1 MPLDLRNDFDA
12 ASLRERASNE
22 SHLIR
27 RRAEVIAR
35 LYEGESLSDILED
48 TGFSEDAA
56 AYWTA
61 VFNAEGVEGLGAK
74 TMLSSR
80 DMHPD
85 VKASDIMER
94 ASRVRDPHMKS
105 RLVALAEVAEGVH
118 PVKVCR
124 KAGINLPELRYW
136 VDMFNRMDRYAF
148 LTVTRPGMSR
158 NSVRAVS
165 ADMEIVRLANLK
177 LESPA
182 HNSKRLEAVALCQQG
197 ASATTAARITGVATD
212 DLTQWMRIYRAAGPH
227 ALLVDFSANGA
238 TTRQQVRR
246 PARTSAVDWEVAEFA
261 RRNRVELLEH
271 AAGRAHGPMGAA
283 IFRALAAVAGGDGYN
298 ARAGCVNAK
307 YLGRASA
314 ELQRGG
320 IPAVEKW
327 IKEEKIEVPRLDE
340 IDRVAEDHDGTPF
353 AKRLRAVR
361 EHLAGLDVDKS
372 AELLG
377 VSNPVFRQLFDS
389 FRRFGF
395 HSALMQKDGKYQVPK
410 DPRLLEKIRAR
421 WEADQYRANVL
432 RVAYK
437 LETLEDLEKTDLD
450 NSQRSAIRSLRKAL
464 TSDSVD
470 DLKALGERPG
480 FRRLV
485 DRFNKLGADA
495 VMSDSAK
502 GRYAVP
508 MTPGNRH
515 ALTLM
520 ALDQDYPLREV
531 ASAALRIGK
540 GDSLYVVHEETGIEL
555 ESMLDMAENFVQRAE
570 TFRQGMSAIIAE
582 VDRKDAEEKSQ
593 RRVRAAEE
601 MRLAAQRRK
610 DEAAVLRA
618 IYQDEEKRH
627 RELLAEERRMEREEK
642 VWDRHRGL
650 LDQWEAV
657 YGLEARVVA
666 GAWDYYAQ
674 FVEDV
679 AERLTLLEKHLPIA
693 HTPKVLQFV
702 HNLEVARRSLQAVR
716 GTPIEYAPRT
726 QEEAD
731 ELASAGQARGAGSD
745 PAERQKAF
753 SSGP

>member
-1 MPLDLRNDFDA
+1 
-12 ASLRERASNE
+12 
-22 SHLIR
+22 
-27 RRAEVIAR
+27 
-35 LYEGESLSDILED
+35 
-48 TGFSEDAA
+48 
-56 AYWTA
+56 
-61 VFNAEGVEGLGAK
+61 
-74 TMLSSR
+74 
-80 DMHPD
+80 
-85 VKASDIMER
+85 
-94 ASRVRDPHMKS
+94 
-105 RLVALAEVAEGVH
+105 
-118 PVKVCR
+118 
-124 KAGINLPELRYW
+124 
-136 VDMFNRMDRYAF
+136 MFNRMDRYAF